1 MKIKKS
7 QLIRIIKEEV
17 SKALEVTRPLPV
29 YEAEGESKF
38 TDENGEQWNV
48 DCKSKYAMSCGDGC
62 SAKPFRAFSPD
73 DQKKLGD
80 MCTLSESKS
89 QPQKI
94 TRSQLRK
101 LISEAEDTDKGGMK
115 TTKKSLIDLL
125 SESTGSRWV
134 DNQIQR
140 VVGHVP
146 DSHNLVVNFFKHMG
160 THGATWDGKSLQVAF
175 QNLRTKPGG
184 MKNIDTLIQWISWSL
199 KGGDPTAGKNL
210 EDALEGASD
219 FGELNTALS
228 DASDVANAWWPDSP
242 GGKLEKKSGIRA
254 AAEKQ

>member
-101 LISEAEDTDKGGMK
+101 LISEAEDTDKGGEKLVNKPVEIIIKK
-115 TTKKSLIDLL
+115 TLRGRSD
-125 SESTGSRWV
+125 
-134 DNQIQR
+134 
-140 VVGHVP
+140 HVI
-146 DSHNLVVNFFKHMG
+146 NFFNHLSS
-160 THGATWDGKSLQVAF
+160 HGDVSWDARDLQVA
-175 QNLRTKPGG
+175 L
-184 MKNIDTLIQWISWSL
+184 MNIRLNPRVLL
-199 KGGDPTAGKNL
+199 KVIFEYIWK
-210 EDALEGASD
+210 
-219 FGELNTALS
+219 LS
-228 DASDVANAWWPDSP
+228 
-242 GGKLEKKSGIRA
+242 KSGHAEIKSIEDQLRQAQGFEGLNSAMRRISADSMYWKGQGSPPRSEEHRKDQYSASWGTQNGTQA
-254 AAEKQ
+254 ASEKQ